1 METDIRQQRIKRS
14 KRRERAQRM
23 HAKKHE
29 LDSGEEDEV
38 SAKEKAQR
46 PPPPSRRKKKTAE
59 TAAMFD
65 EDVVDGFAI
74 LSFKT
79 YDDLEVSTVCCLPT
93 PWGLVSIDTHTFVVF
108 SILSSVGLMVG
119 VQAVICRAHV
129 E

>member
-1 METDIRQQRIKRS
+1 METDIKQQRIKRS

-29 LDSGEEDEV
+29 LDSGEEDELS

-46 PPPPSRRKKKTAE
+46 PPPPNRRKKKE
-59 TAAMFD
+59 AMFD

-79 YDDLEVSTVCCLPT
+79 YEDLEVSRPIVTRMSSARIILNVT
-93 PWGLVSIDTHTFVVF
+93 IRVSRSNKQILIFHSYLIDIYR
-108 SILSSVGLMVG
+108 S
-119 VQAVICRAHV
+119 
-129 E
+129 